1 MSTSSCSIRDS
12 QWMRW
17 IIWSD
22 LSADEII
29 LPEQTGKLNHL
40 NLKSQRS
47 LLRAAIRGN
56 SLGRTCLWLFDFT
69 DICLR
74 KEKIV

>member
-22 LSADEII
+22 LSVNEII
-29 LPEQTGKLNHL
+29 LPERTGKLNHS

-47 LLRAAIRGN
+47 LPCAVNRGKQ
-56 SLGRTCLWLFDFT
+56 FT
-69 DICLR
+69 QDVPLAF
-74 KEKIV
+74 